1 MNAALNAEAVEVKLN
16 EEVQE
21 NLDKL
26 DIDPYKWRILLALQQ
41 NLNLYK
47 GTVSLK
53 EKKRR
58 RAVNKRARL
67 ARKNNRN
74 G

>member
-1 MNAALNAEAVEVKLN
+1 MNAALNAETVEVKLN
-16 EEVQE
+16 EKVQE

-53 EKKRR
+53 EKRRR
-58 RAVNKRARL
+58 RAHNKVQRRAR
-67 ARKNNRN
+67 RNNR
-74 G
+74 

>member
-1 MNAALNAEAVEVKLN
+1 MNAALNAETVEVRLN

-53 EKKRR
+53 EKRRR
-58 RAVNKRARL
+58 RAHNKAQRRAR
-67 ARKNNRN
+67 RNNQ
-74 G
+74 

>member
-16 EEVQE
+16 KKVQE

-26 DIDPYKWRILLALQQ
+26 DIDPYKWKILLALQQ

-53 EKKRR
+53 EKRRR
-58 RAVNKRARL
+58 RAHNKAQRRAR
-67 ARKNNRN
+67 RNNR
-74 G
+74 

>member
-1 MNAALNAEAVEVKLN
+1 MNSALNAETVEVRLN

-53 EKKRR
+53 EKRRR
-58 RAVNKRARL
+58 RAHNKAQRRAR
-67 ARKNNRN
+67 RNNR
-74 G
+74 

>member
-1 MNAALNAEAVEVKLN
+1 MNAALNAETVEVRLN

-53 EKKRR
+53 EKRRR
-58 RAVNKRARL
+58 RAHNKVQRRAR
-67 ARKNNRN
+67 RNNR
-74 G
+74 

>member
-1 MNAALNAEAVEVKLN
+1 MNADLNAEAVEVKLN

-53 EKKRR
+53 EKRRR
-58 RAVNKRARL
+58 RAHNKAQRRAR
-67 ARKNNRN
+67 RNNQ
-74 G
+74 

>member
-1 MNAALNAEAVEVKLN
+1 MNAALNAETVEVKLD
-16 EEVQE
+16 EKVQE
-21 NLDKL
+21 SLDNL

-53 EKKRR
+53 EKRRR
-58 RAVNKRARL
+58 RAHNKVQRRAR
-67 ARKNNRN
+67 RNNR
-74 G
+74 

>member
-16 EEVQE
+16 EEAQE

-26 DIDPYKWRILLALQQ
+26 DIDSYKWIILLSLQQ

-53 EKKRR
+53 EKRRR
-58 RAVNKRARL
+58 RAHNKAQRRAR
-67 ARKNNRN
+67 RNNR
-74 G
+74 

>member
-1 MNAALNAEAVEVKLN
+1 MNAVLNAETVEVRLN

-53 EKKRR
+53 EKSRR
-58 RAVNKRARL
+58 RAHNKAQRRAR
-67 ARKNNRN
+67 RNNR
-74 G
+74 

>member
-1 MNAALNAEAVEVKLN
+1 MNADLNAETVEVRLN

-53 EKKRR
+53 EKRRR
-58 RAVNKRARL
+58 RAHNKAQRRAR
-67 ARKNNRN
+67 RNNR
-74 G
+74 

>member
-1 MNAALNAEAVEVKLN
+1 MNAVLNAETVEVRLN

-53 EKKRR
+53 EKRRR
-58 RAVNKRARL
+58 RAHNKAQRRAR
-67 ARKNNRN
+67 RNNR
-74 G
+74 

>member
-1 MNAALNAEAVEVKLN
+1 MNAALNAETVEVKLN

-21 NLDKL
+21 KL

-53 EKKRR
+53 EKRRLRAHNKVQR
-58 RAVNKRARL
+58 RARR
-67 ARKNNRN
+67 NNR
-74 G
+74 

>member
-1 MNAALNAEAVEVKLN
+1 MNAALNAETVEVKLN

-21 NLDKL
+21 KL

-53 EKKRR
+53 EKRRR
-58 RAVNKRARL
+58 RAHNKAQRRAR
-67 ARKNNRN
+67 RNNR
-74 G
+74 

>member
-1 MNAALNAEAVEVKLN
+1 MNAALNAETVEVKLN

-21 NLDKL
+21 KL

-53 EKKRR
+53 EKRR
-58 RAVNKRARL
+58 RRVHNKAQRRAR
-67 ARKNNRN
+67 RNNR
-74 G
+74 

>member
-1 MNAALNAEAVEVKLN
+1 MNAALNAETVEVKLN
-16 EEVQE
+16 EKVQE

-53 EKKRR
+53 EKRR
-58 RAVNKRARL
+58 RLAHNKAQRRAR
-67 ARKNNRN
+67 RNNR
-74 G
+74 

>member
-1 MNAALNAEAVEVKLN
+1 MNAVLNAETVEVRLN

-53 EKKRR
+53 EKRRR
-58 RAVNKRARL
+58 RAHNKVQRRAR
-67 ARKNNRN
+67 RNNR
-74 G
+74 

>member
-1 MNAALNAEAVEVKLN
+1 MNAALNAETVEVKLN
-16 EEVQE
+16 VKVQE

-53 EKKRR
+53 EKRRR
-58 RAVNKRARL
+58 RAHNKVQRRAR
-67 ARKNNRN
+67 RNNR
-74 G
+74 

>member
-1 MNAALNAEAVEVKLN
+1 MNAALNAETVEVRLN

-26 DIDPYKWRILLALQQ
+26 DIDPYKWRILLDLQQ

-53 EKKRR
+53 EKRRR
-58 RAVNKRARL
+58 RAHNKAQRRAR
-67 ARKNNRN
+67 RNNR
-74 G
+74 

>member
-1 MNAALNAEAVEVKLN
+1 MNAALNAETVEVKLN

-53 EKKRR
+53 EKRRR
-58 RAVNKRARL
+58 RAHNKVQRRAR
-67 ARKNNRN
+67 RNNR
-74 G
+74 

>member
-16 EEVQE
+16 EGVQE
-21 NLDKL
+21 NIDKL
-26 DIDPYKWRILLALQQ
+26 DIDSYKWRILLALQQ

-53 EKKRR
+53 EKRRR
-58 RAVNKRARL
+58 RAYNKAQRRD
-67 ARKNNRN
+67 RRNNR
-74 G
+74 

>member
-1 MNAALNAEAVEVKLN
+1 MNAVLNAETVEVRLN

-21 NLDKL
+21 NLDNL

-53 EKKRR
+53 EKRRR
-58 RAVNKRARL
+58 RAHNKVQRRAR
-67 ARKNNRN
+67 RNNR
-74 G
+74 

>member
-1 MNAALNAEAVEVKLN
+1 MNAVLNAETVEVRLN

-26 DIDPYKWRILLALQQ
+26 DIDPYKWRILLDLQQ

-53 EKKRR
+53 EKRRR
-58 RAVNKRARL
+58 RAHNKAQRRAR
-67 ARKNNRN
+67 RNNR
-74 G
+74 

>member
-1 MNAALNAEAVEVKLN
+1 MNAALNAETVEVKLN
-16 EEVQE
+16 EKVQE

-53 EKKRR
+53 EKRRR
-58 RAVNKRARL
+58 RAHNKAQRRD
-67 ARKNNRN
+67 RRNNR
-74 G
+74 

>member
-1 MNAALNAEAVEVKLN
+1 MNAALNAETVEVRLN

-53 EKKRR
+53 EKRRR
-58 RAVNKRARL
+58 RAHNKAHRRAR
-67 ARKNNRN
+67 RNNR
-74 G
+74 

>member
-26 DIDPYKWRILLALQQ
+26 DIDPYKWKILLALQQ

-53 EKKRR
+53 EKRR
-58 RAVNKRARL
+58 RRTHNKAQRRAR
-67 ARKNNRN
+67 RNNQ
-74 G
+74 

>member
-1 MNAALNAEAVEVKLN
+1 MNAALNAETVEVRLN

-53 EKKRR
+53 EKRR
-58 RAVNKRARL
+58 RREHNKAQRRAR
-67 ARKNNRN
+67 RNNR
-74 G
+74 

>member
-1 MNAALNAEAVEVKLN
+1 MNAALNAETVEVRLN

-21 NLDKL
+21 SLDNL
-26 DIDPYKWRILLALQQ
+26 DIDSYKWRILLALQQ

-53 EKKRR
+53 EKRR
-58 RAVNKRARL
+58 RHAHKKVQRRAR
-67 ARKNNRN
+67 RNNR
-74 G
+74 

>member
-1 MNAALNAEAVEVKLN
+1 MNAALNAETVEVRLN

-26 DIDPYKWRILLALQQ
+26 DIDPYKWRVLLALQQ

-53 EKKRR
+53 EKRRR
-58 RAVNKRARL
+58 RAHNKAQRRAR
-67 ARKNNRN
+67 RNNR
-74 G
+74 

>member
-1 MNAALNAEAVEVKLN
+1 MNAALNAETVEVRLN

-21 NLDKL
+21 SLDNLY
-26 DIDPYKWRILLALQQ
+26 IDSYKWRILLALQQ

-53 EKKRR
+53 EKRRR
-58 RAVNKRARL
+58 RAHNKVQRRAR
-67 ARKNNRN
+67 RNNR
-74 G
+74 